1 MGIPG
6 MIVHGTEKPKNDGHS
21 ETFKEVQLLLTC
33 VLISACLSCMHVH
46 RSAISQGGAA
56 PRRGFCGG
64 GQLKHIFH
72 HHC

>member
-33 VLISACLSCMHVH
+33 VLISACLFACTYTDQL
-46 RSAISQGGAA
+46 SQGGAA

-64 GQLKHIFH
+64 GQLSHIFH